1 MLPWTSPT
9 ATAPVPSM
17 VDVES
22 KLVRVFLADRI
33 IALDGTE
40 PEAFA
45 TRGEWIIASGSRTE
59 LAAQY
64 PDAEVVGLEGKLV
77 VPGFNDAHCHV
88 SQAALGRAR
97 TDLTSISSP
106 AELRRTL
113 QGKVGSVTPGAWL
126 IGHGL
131 DDRRISASV
140 VDRDFLDDVS
150 SDRPILLI
158 QYSFHRAVGNSL
170 ALDLMGYSTTDDAP
184 AGGQLMTGT
193 GGTLNGWMYE
203 RAWLD
208 QWLPGPGRGSIVDAS
223 DLAMQVAALD
233 EVNAELHSVGITSY
247 CDAIVTPVEQ
257 RLYQAAR
264 DSGRLTPRVSMLL
277 WHSYF
282 DSAAPPVAT
291 PNNRL
296 QLAGV
301 KMMLDGALGGGTCL
315 CRLPYPGESGSAN
328 GLQVMTDEQ
337 FTRLLQQVHEAG
349 LRAAVHA
356 NGDLAVSKVLD
367 AVESLGPATGAVL
380 NHRIEHCSIVDGSII
395 ERIKALGVTPV
406 LFGVF
411 VRLYGPAILAYYGED
426 RAGMTAAHKSM
437 LDAGVTVAGSS
448 DYPIVPINPLLAL
461 QSMVTRETPDGLV
474 VGGKQRLDVLDAL
487 AVYTHGSAHATGEA
501 DIKGRITPGQ
511 LADFVVLD
519 QDLTKIAGS
528 EISNTTVRS
537 TWVGAECVWTAA

>member
-1 MLPWTSPT
+1 MADIETQ
-9 ATAPVPSM
+9 
-17 VDVES
+17 
-22 KLVRVFLADRI
+22 LVRVFLASRI

-45 TRGEWIIASGSRTE
+45 TRGEWIIASGSCAEMTV
-59 LAAQY
+59 QY
-64 PDAEVVGLEGKLV
+64 PDAEKVRLEGKLV

-88 SQAALGRAR
+88 SQAALARAR
-97 TDLTSISSP
+97 TDLTSVSSP
-106 AELRRTL
+106 SELRRTL
-113 QGKVGSVTPGAWL
+113 QEKVASVAAGEWL

-131 DDRRISASV
+131 DDRRISASA
-140 VDRDFLDDVS
+140 VDRGFLDDIS
-150 SDRPILLI
+150 PDRPILLI
-158 QYSFHRAVGNSL
+158 HYSFHRAVANSL
-170 ALDLMGYSTTDDAP
+170 ALDLMGYSTSDDAP
-184 AGGQLMTGT
+184 AGGQLLTGPD
-193 GGTLNGWMYE
+193 GTLNGWMYE

-208 QWLPGPGRGSIVDAS
+208 QWLPGPDRGSIVDAS
-223 DLAMQVAALD
+223 DLEMQVSALD

-247 CDAIVTPVEQ
+247 CDAIVTPAEQ
-257 RLYQAAR
+257 KMYQAAL

-282 DSAAPPVAT
+282 DPADPPVAT
-291 PNNRL
+291 ENIRL
-296 QLAGV
+296 QLAGI

-315 CRLPYPGESGSAN
+315 CRQPYPGESGSTN

-337 FTRLLQQVHEAG
+337 FTRLLEQVHEAG

-367 AVESLGPATGAVL
+367 AIESLEPSPGPNL
-380 NHRIEHCSIVDGSII
+380 NHRIEHCSIVDGSSID
-395 ERIKALGVTPV
+395 RIKALGVTPV

-411 VRLYGPAILAYYGED
+411 VRLYGPAILAYYGEE

-437 LDAGVTVAGSS
+437 LDAGITVAGSS

-474 VGGKQRLDVLDAL
+474 VGGEQRLDVLDAL
-487 AVYTHGSAHATGEA
+487 AVYTHGSAYATGEA
-501 DIKGRITPGQ
+501 DIKGRIAPGQ

-519 QDLTKIAGS
+519 QDLTKIAVS
-528 EISNTTVRS
+528 EISKTTVRS